1 MIDKDDGIGVRT
13 YLTAEEAK
21 DFHKLFMLSFAFF
34 TLIAVVAHFLV
45 WEWRPWFGPAKP
57 YAAAIHAF
65 SRVDAIVWV
74 NPVVAWQN
82 IAR

>member
-21 DFHKLFMLSFAFF
+21 DFHKLFMMSFFVF

-45 WEWRPWFGPAKP
+45 WEWRPWLHNDAAK
-57 YAAAIHAF
+57 ATTTA
-65 SRVDAIVWV
+65 S
-74 NPVVAWQN
+74 VVVSSPSTH
-82 IAR
+82 I

>member
-45 WEWRPWFGPAKP
+45 WEWRPWIHGDAPKATTTASVVVSVPAT
-57 YAAAIHAF
+57 H
-65 SRVDAIVWV
+65 S
-74 NPVVAWQN
+74 
-82 IAR
+82 